1 MLQITYYPIVI
12 SRVPSP
18 APCGRKGKYTVTIQH
33 AILGLLSWRPFSGY
47 DLKKAFA
54 DSTVFYWSG
63 NSNQIYKALVQ
74 LHQDGLVTQDIQHQE
89 SLPTKKVYS
98 ITETGRAALEQWVL
112 TTPELPE
119 FRSTFLVQLAW
130 ADTLDAGSLDALL
143 GTYEEEVRVQ
153 ILMQQEKARRPAT
166 APART
171 PREAYLWTMIN
182 QNVISAYESE
192 LRWVRDV
199 RAGIGAQ
206 NTKESATG
214 ASDEGVAR

>member
-1 MLQITYYPIVI
+1 M
-12 SRVPSP
+12 
-18 APCGRKGKYTVTIQH
+18 TIQH

-54 DSTVFYWSG
+54 ESTVFYWSG

-74 LHQDGLVTQDIQHQE
+74 LHQDGLVTQEIQHQE
-89 SLPTKKVYS
+89 SLPTKKIYT
-98 ITETGRAALEQWVL
+98 ITEAGRAALEQWVL
-112 TTPELPE
+112 AAPELPE

-153 ILMQQEKARRPAT
+153 ILMQQEKARRPAA

-171 PREAYLWTMIN
+171 PREAYLWTMIT
-182 QNVISAYESE
+182 QNVISAYENE

-199 RAGIGAQ
+199 RAGVGAL
-206 NTKESATG
+206 TTG
-214 ASDEGVAR
+214 PSVSGAPDEGGAG